1 MKMKRLVA
9 AILSASA
16 LAAAADTVTGSNE
29 IGTLAITSTL
39 KNTVVAVPF
48 KTLGGSVDA
57 VKPQELVLTAN
68 LTEGDQ
74 LYIFQ
79 GGAYKGY
86 VLGSSGWEGVDNA
99 SIGSDGLPTCTAAT
113 DSTTVATGSGFWL
126 VRKDVPAEPFTFYI
140 YGEYKADVASSIT
153 AGAQN
158 LIANPLAVPANPE
171 FSLTPANGDA
181 ILFPQAG
188 VLPKRYTYKNSVW
201 NCDLETGLPAFAA
214 GQGAWYISK
223 GASDM
228 TCTWE
233 AE

>member
-1 MKMKRLVA
+1 MKKLISIALASAAFAAVA
-9 AILSASA
+9 AE
-16 LAAAADTVTGSNE
+16 TVATGSNS

-48 KTLGGSVDA
+48 ATLGSSLDT
-57 VKPQELVLTAN
+57 VKPSELVLTAN

-74 LYIFQ
+74 LYIFE

-99 SIGSDGLPTCTAAT
+99 SIGSDGLPVCSAAS
-113 DSTTVATGSGFWL
+113 DSTTLATGSGFWL
-126 VRKDVPAEPFTFYI
+126 VRVNEPDGAFTFYV
-140 YGEYKADVASSIT
+140 YGDYRTVTASPIT

-158 LIANPLAVPANPE
+158 LIANPFAVAKAPTIANAAE
-171 FSLTPANGDA
+171 GDT
-181 ILFPQAG
+181 ILVPQSGA
-188 VLPKRYTYKNSVW
+188 LPLRYTYRNSAW
-201 NCDLETGLPAFAA
+201 NHNGATGLPTLEP

-223 GASDM
+223 GTGTT

-233 AE
+233 

>member
-9 AILSASA
+9 AFVCASS
-16 LAAAADTVTGSNE
+16 LAAMAETVPGSNM

-48 KTLGGSVDA
+48 TRLGSVDA

-74 LYIFQ
+74 LYIFED
-79 GGAYKGY
+79 GAYKGY

-188 VLPKRYTYKNSVW
+188 VLPKRYTYKNGVW

-223 GASDM
+223 GESDM
-228 TCTWE
+228 TCTWN
-233 AE
+233 